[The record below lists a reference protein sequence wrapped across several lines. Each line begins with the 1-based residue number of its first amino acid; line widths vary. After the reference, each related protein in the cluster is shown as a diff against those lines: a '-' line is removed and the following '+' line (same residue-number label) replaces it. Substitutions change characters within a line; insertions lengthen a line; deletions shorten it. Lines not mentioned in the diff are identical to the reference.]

1 MKKEVKKLLCK
12 WLDYGMNVFLW
23 GCGLAVLWV
32 FLQVFCMTSFHIP
45 TDSMEPKLL
54 SGDAILVNKWT
65 YGARLFNIFDAAEG
79 QQVDIRRLP
88 GTDKVRRNDILV
100 FNNPCPRKW
109 RKIEMD
115 LMQYYVK
122 RCVALPGDTFC
133 IKKGR
138 YRVPGCETSLG
149 CVDAQDRFRGL
160 VKEQGLTWH
169 STLLRAYPG
178 DSITGWTTLDFGP
191 FYIPRA
197 NDSVTMDILAVK
209 LYRNVIEWEQKKRLL
224 YKAGNAYLGDSLIT
238 GYRFKKN
245 YYFMAGDK
253 VENSKDSRYWG
264 LLPEEFIVGRAVRIW
279 KSVDKESGKIRWN
292 RILKKIK

>member
-1 MKKEVKKLLCK
+1 MKREVKKLLCK
-12 WLDYGMNVFLW
+12 WLDCGMNVFLW

-32 FLQVFCMTSFHIP
+32 LLQVFCMTSFHIP
-45 TDSMEPKLL
+45 TDSMEPELL
-54 SGDAILVNKWT
+54 SGDAIVVNKWA

-88 GTDKVRRNDILV
+88 GTDKVKRNDILV

-133 IKKGR
+133 IKNGR
-138 YRVPGCETSLG
+138 YRVPGYETLLG
-149 CVDAQDRFRGL
+149 CVDAQYRFRSL

-197 NDSVTMDILAVK
+197 NDSVSMDILAVK

-264 LLPEEFIVGRAVRIW
+264 LLPEEFIVGKAVRIW

-292 RILKKIK
+292 RVFKKIK

>member
-12 WLDYGMNVFLW
+12 WLDCGMNVFLW

-32 FLQVFCMTSFHIP
+32 LLQVFCMTSFHIP
-45 TDSMEPKLL
+45 TDSMEPELL

-100 FNNPCPRKW
+100 FNNPCPREW

-133 IKKGR
+133 IKNGR
-138 YRVPGCETSLG
+138 YRVPGYETLLG
-149 CVDAQDRFRGL
+149 CVDAQYRFRSL

-169 STLLRAYPG
+169 SALLRAYPG

-264 LLPEEFIVGRAVRIW
+264 LLPEEFIVGKAVRIW

-292 RILKKIK
+292 RIFKKIK